1 MEAVEAVSSESWTA
15 SVLGSSSSVLGSL
28 QPPLRI
34 VGDGDVG
41 LDAVVLRLL
50 DAVSLRV
57 VAVVLRVQRG
67 ACWWTSWSC
76 C

>member
-1 MEAVEAVSSESWTA
+1 MEAVEAASSESWTA
-15 SVLGSSSSVLGSL
+15 SVLGSSSVLGSL

-34 VGDGDVG
+34 FGDDDLG

-50 DAVSLRV
+50 DVVSLRV
-57 VAVVLRVQRG
+57 GAVVLRVQRG

>member
-1 MEAVEAVSSESWTA
+1 MEVVEAASSESWTA

-34 VGDGDVG
+34 VGDGDLG

-57 VAVVLRVQRG
+57 DAVVLRVQRG

>member
-1 MEAVEAVSSESWTA
+1 MEAVEAASSESWTA
-15 SVLGSSSSVLGSL
+15 SVLGSSSVLGSL

-34 VGDGDVG
+34 VGDGDLG

-57 VAVVLRVQRG
+57 DAVVLRVQRG
-67 ACWWTSWSC
+67 ACW
-76 C
+76 